1 MSSIRRSVQVIDLLA
16 RRGPLGV
23 RAVAQQ
29 LALPLGSVHRI
40 LVDLAAEAIVE
51 RTPSGEWE
59 LSYRLL
65 TITGL
70 QLDRLEFARLAR
82 PYCERIAEAT
92 RETVNVSAVSGMT
105 GVCIDKVRG
114 TEGMQLDARIG
125 SRGPLYCG
133 GAGKAMLA
141 YISPDEQQRV
151 IDSLLAPLT
160 PNTITDPIALKREIT
175 RIRQRGYSIDNEEVV
190 LGVHCVG
197 MPILDRAGRAVGG
210 ISITGPAPKVP
221 GPALD
226 ELVAKLS
233 DACGHV
239 SRRLGYGGHWPPVVE
254 ATPDARTAARGLGGE
269 GREKTRRVRRIVS
282 A

>member
-1 MSSIRRSVQVIDLLA
+1 MSSVRRSVQVIDLLA
-16 RRGPLGV
+16 RRGPLGA

-40 LVDLAAEAIVE
+40 IVDLAAEAIVE
-51 RTPSGEWE
+51 RTASGEWE

-82 PYCERIAEAT
+82 HYCERIAEAT
-92 RETVNVSAVSGMT
+92 RETVNVSAVSGT
-105 GVCIDKVRG
+105 AGVCIDKVRG

-125 SRGPLYCG
+125 SRRALYCC

-151 IDSLLAPLT
+151 IDLPLMPLT
-160 PNTITDPIALKREIT
+160 PNTITDPTELKREIT

-197 MPILDRAGRAVGG
+197 MPILDRSGRAVGG

-226 ELVAKLS
+226 
-233 DACGHV
+233 
-239 SRRLGYGGHWPPVVE
+239 
-254 ATPDARTAARGLGGE
+254 GL
-269 GREKTRRVRRIVS
+269 
-282 A
+282 

>member
-1 MSSIRRSVQVIDLLA
+1 MDLLA

-29 LALPLGSVHRI
+29 LSLPLGSVHRI
-40 LVDLAAEAIVE
+40 LIDLAAEAIVE
-51 RTPSGEWE
+51 RTASGDWE

-70 QLDRLEFARLAR
+70 QLDRVEFAKLAR

-92 RETVNVSAVSGMT
+92 RETVNISAVSGMA

-133 GAGKAMLA
+133 GSGKAMLA

-151 IDSLLAPLT
+151 LESPLVPLT
-160 PNTITDPIALKREIT
+160 PNTITDPIALKGEIA
-175 RIRQRGYSIDNEEVV
+175 RVRQRGYSIDNEEVV

-197 MPILDRAGRAVGG
+197 MPILDRSGRAVGG
-210 ISITGPAPKVP
+210 ISITGPSPKVP

-226 ELVAKLS
+226 GLVARLS

-239 SRRLGYGGHWPPVVE
+239 SRRLGYGGRWPPIE
-254 ATPDARTAARGLGGE
+254 AAAPEMRPAPPGAAGSEVGD
-269 GREKTRRVRRIVS
+269 RARRVRRIVS